1 MHPEKRKHR
10 FLSMTVHFPLLEY
23 AGMIVQKKV
32 KFPANAQRILSVR
45 AVVDLGEN
53 RKEVAAA
60 LKLAIDNQKVLL
72 AKAVIIALEKA
83 DIQAQREQLVAQT
96 ADEPANDESVN
107 DESAQ
112 EALKIANE
120 AYLVADAADTMA
132 IEAIKTGD
140 IALKVASAA
149 KYGYAVAI
157 TGKFLTH
164 RSLFFH
170 TAVQRRA
177 IEIMNPYLD
186 CSALWTRLDFDI
198 PTNKNANLI
207 AEGIGEI
214 GKTLNS
220 HRVKVVFLLEI
231 NG

>member
-32 KFPANAQRILSVR
+32 KFPANAQRIISVR

-60 LKLAIDNQKVLL
+60 LKLAIDNQKVLI

-83 DIQAQREQLVAQT
+83 DIQAQREQLLAQT
-96 ADEPANDESVN
+96 ADEPA
-107 DESAQ
+107 Q
-112 EALKIANE
+112 EALQIANE
-120 AYLVADAADTMA
+120 AYLMADAADTMA
-132 IEAIKTGD
+132 KDAIRTGD
-140 IALKVASAA
+140 IALKIAIAA

-170 TAVQRRA
+170 TAVQRRD
-177 IEIMNPYLD
+177 IEIMKPYLD

-214 GKTLNS
+214 GRTLNS